1 MFSVYIDY
9 YFLNTHKKRANRT
22 KRNYG
27 TYVAGFLAL
36 IFFPLHTIFLLCLT
50 QLHTLCF
57 HGSAGSQNILR
68 AARTHISFRVISFFF
83 VGLAH
88 FWLGTKERNGNTVFY
103 RFHRFFYNR
112 FFWPRISVSVGFTQM
127 IEFEALNWMNIDV

>member
-68 AARTHISFRVISFFF
+68 AARTHISFRVISFFLLAWHIS
-83 VGLAH
+83 GLA
-88 FWLGTKERNGNTVFY
+88 LKKETAL
-103 RFHRFFYNR
+103 RFFTAFID
-112 FFWPRISVSVGFTQM
+112 FFIIVFFGHAYQFLW
-127 IEFEALNWMNIDV
+127 ALPK